1 MGRVGDSVVVFF
13 YIDRFTVQK
22 NRDLYI
28 ESFSFFFSF
37 FLNRF
42 EDPTIFSLPLP
53 VPCATKLRYSSHIQS
68 RVNI

>member
-37 FLNRF
+37 FFNRF